1 MARRGRF
8 GRRPRSSPDLTAT
21 IVAMAREYQN
31 MRDRNIVNSWEKG
44 GKFEGKQVTDEAL
57 LSHLKSRAAGL
68 AKDDPM
74 YDEASQRVDEYTF
87 SISNSKMELRYA
99 QGKASDAS
107 MASFYNKWS
116 GKLPQNS
123 EAWRNMQTLAAQY
136 RDRAK
141 SAGGGG
147 GGGGRGGGR
156 SGGYNSDVNNIPA
169 KKEVAYDTMVDALT
183 EVARR
188 EGILNTKR
196 ETLADLRVA
205 EGDASRMVQLLNIF
219 NTEPAYK
226 PYRDSL
232 TAHIK
237 RWGNPNFSGNF
248 TWDTL
253 QAEKINKVAGLNG
266 RILKAQKAGHATDT
280 KKLTTQLVDGVEVF
294 NTLTAATPLAR
305 YEDAR
310 DILDTRVENE
320 SATPLDRYLALQD
333 YTTSLIKIHQ
343 DVSAIPADMDP
354 KVSVT
359 AGHLNNEIL
368 SLTGGGA
375 DLNAPTLWEDSRGT
389 VAGYKQGGGGETSKH
404 AEDYRILREQVLR
417 LVDGTGV
424 VMRVDENGQ
433 PTDRT
438 DAPYGVVEAAKVG
451 SGVAWVPTG
460 GHLPKTISFEGK
472 TIDIS
477 GVMTA
482 VLPVPVYTDAI
493 GPADFTGRPTAAAG
507 TPKSNANIA
516 NMFTMPDGT
525 KLAQYWDANGGV
537 RWTNDPDSLF
547 VDSVTGA
554 RLTPED
560 TRDGLR
566 ITVTSG
572 PKAKTYDPQSAI
584 DPQFRDPTQADQM
597 VNKVGRSSFTVWLN
611 STRSDKNDPGVAY
624 AMDPAVMARA
634 ITKELGTAKPGEL
647 AAALYEAEAARTDYL
662 AHTPDIDRR
671 IRAAAEKGRT
681 GTVADKLGVEGYADI
696 AGLSRDVQDFYQR
709 LRQKA
714 DNPILEDRLT
724 RSGLD
729 EANERDVIIKKALMQ
744 DPEERARIAMIE
756 AGPTGGLPS
765 HIRDLMHQQQTKAVL
780 GPGING
786 QPLTGQAAVVQN
798 FKALTA
804 SQLGGAAGALG
815 AATAPVI
822 TPLGGLRPVMGGP
835 AGALMRPGI
844 PAPTGPTAPRIT
856 APPPPKMVGTAASPG
871 KAKDDLIRPVAP
883 PSAPK
888 LPPGAT
894 QLDRYG
900 QPIAFVNGRKVYV

>member
-141 SAGGGG
+141 SGGGGG

-156 SGGYNSDVNNIPA
+156 GGGYNSDVNRIPA
-169 KKEVAYDTMVDALT
+169 KKEVAYDTMIDALT
-183 EVARR
+183 DVARR

-280 KKLTTQLVDGVEVF
+280 KKLTTELVDGVEVF

-343 DVSAIPADMDP
+343 DVSAIPAGDDP

-389 VAGYKQGGGGETSKH
+389 VAGYKQQGGGETSKH
-404 AEDYRILREQVLR
+404 AEDYRILREQVMR
-417 LVDGTGV
+417 LTDGTGV

-451 SGVAWVPTG
+451 AGVAWVPTG
-460 GHLPKTISFEGK
+460 GHLPKTIDFEGK

-507 TPKSNANIA
+507 KPKSNANVA

-525 KLAQYWDANGGV
+525 KLAQYWDSTGTV

-572 PKAKTYDPQSAI
+572 PQAKTYDPQSAI
-584 DPQFRDPTQADQM
+584 DPQFRNPDTANQM

-611 STRSDKNDPGVAY
+611 STRTDKNDPGVAY
-624 AMDPAVMARA
+624 AMDPTVMARA
-634 ITKELGTAKPGEL
+634 IAKELGNGKPDEL
-647 AAALYEAEAARTDYL
+647 AAALYEAEGARTDYL

-671 IRAAAEKGRT
+671 IRAAAQQGRT
-681 GTVADKLGVEGYADI
+681 GTVADKLGIEGYADV

-714 DNPILEDRLT
+714 PGQGPLEDRLT

-798 FKALTA
+798 FKNMTA
-804 SQLGGAAGALG
+804 AQLGGAAGALG

-822 TPLGGLRPVMGGP
+822 RPLGGVNPVMGGP
-835 AGALMRPGI
+835 AGALMRPGV
-844 PAPTGPTAPRIT
+844 PFGPVAPRIT
-856 APPPPKMVGTAASPG
+856 APPPPTPPPPKMTGTAAHPG
-871 KAKDDLIRPVAP
+871 KAADDLIRPIAP
-883 PSAPK
+883 PAP
-888 LPPGAT
+888 PRMTGFAGNPGKAA
-894 QLDRYG
+894 DDIIR
-900 QPIAFVNGRKVYV
+900 R

>member
-8 GRRPRSSPDLTAT
+8 GRRPRSSPDLTST

-99 QGKASDAS
+99 QGKASDAA
-107 MASFYNKWS
+107 MASFDNKWS

-141 SAGGGG
+141 SGGGG
-147 GGGGRGGGR
+147 GGGGGGHGGGR
-156 SGGYNSDVNNIPA
+156 SGGYNSDVNRIPA

-232 TAHIK
+232 TAHIRK
-237 RWGNPNFSGNF
+237 WGNPNFSGNF

-253 QAEKINKVAGLNG
+253 QAEKVNKVAGLTG
-266 RILKAQKAGHATDT
+266 RIQKAQKAGHATDT
-280 KKLTTQLVDGVEVF
+280 KKLTTELVDGVEVF

-333 YTTSLIKIHQ
+333 YTKSLIKIHQ

-389 VAGYKQGGGGETSKH
+389 VAGYKQQGGGETSKH

-417 LVDGTGV
+417 LTDGTGV
-424 VMRVDENGQ
+424 VMRVDEDGQ

-451 SGVAWVPTG
+451 AGVAWVPTG
-460 GHLPKTISFEGK
+460 GHLPKTIDFEGK

-482 VLPVPVYTDAI
+482 ILPVPVYTDAI

-507 TPKSNANIA
+507 KPKSNANVA

-525 KLAQYWDANGGV
+525 KLAQYWDSSGAV

-547 VDSVTGA
+547 VDATTGA

-566 ITVTSG
+566 ITITSG
-572 PKAKTYDPQSAI
+572 PNAKTYDPQSAI
-584 DPQFRDPTQADQM
+584 DPQFRDPNSANQM
-597 VNKVGRSSFTVWLN
+597 VNKVGRSSF
-611 STRSDKNDPGVAY
+611 
-624 AMDPAVMARA
+624 
-634 ITKELGTAKPGEL
+634 
-647 AAALYEAEAARTDYL
+647 
-662 AHTPDIDRR
+662 
-671 IRAAAEKGRT
+671 
-681 GTVADKLGVEGYADI
+681 
-696 AGLSRDVQDFYQR
+696 
-709 LRQKA
+709 
-714 DNPILEDRLT
+714 
-724 RSGLD
+724 
-729 EANERDVIIKKALMQ
+729 
-744 DPEERARIAMIE
+744 
-756 AGPTGGLPS
+756 
-765 HIRDLMHQQQTKAVL
+765 
-780 GPGING
+780 
-786 QPLTGQAAVVQN
+786 
-798 FKALTA
+798 
-804 SQLGGAAGALG
+804 
-815 AATAPVI
+815 
-822 TPLGGLRPVMGGP
+822 
-835 AGALMRPGI
+835 
-844 PAPTGPTAPRIT
+844 
-856 APPPPKMVGTAASPG
+856 
-871 KAKDDLIRPVAP
+871 
-883 PSAPK
+883 
-888 LPPGAT
+888 
-894 QLDRYG
+894 
-900 QPIAFVNGRKVYV
+900 